1 MLEEGHFFRP
11 SCGEE
16 ERRGLLAV
24 FFHVG
29 QHGVCPDGITLFRK
43 VQVVPADA
51 GQELAC
57 GVQKALVDIGVG
69 GAGQFALG
77 QDGIDFII
85 VLAQLVLRPR
95 AAGENAQQ
103 EHMGVREPD
112 QQVPTAPRMPMAVF
126 SGASP
131 ALKWP
136 VLLVPIMTMQSLGSV
151 WAGMPES
158 VMR

>member
-77 QDGIDFII
+77 QDGIDFVI

-95 AAGENAQQ
+95 AAGENASQ

-112 QQVPTAPRMPMAVF
+112 QQVLHGAQNAHGRFFRSFPSLEMAGVI
-126 SGASP
+126 GADHDD
-131 ALKWP
+131 A
-136 VLLVPIMTMQSLGSV
+136 SLGSV

-158 VMR
+158 VIR